1 MINLIIDLDGEEKEF
16 LIPTSWNEVSVK
28 KAAKLA
34 EIQVSNK
41 TDIESAAD
49 IVSVLADIDQE
60 TLYMLTA
67 SQFNDLVENIK
78 FTLEKID
85 SPELKDSI
93 FIDGEE
99 YFLKKDF
106 TKLTMG
112 EIISIDTILKQYE
125 NNVGPAMAKLLCIF
139 LRKKK
144 ENGSLE
150 TFKNSFMERESL
162 FENVIISDVN
172 NLFLF
177 FLDGNNSSPSNMKG
191 YMESQ
196 KKNKESEIDFQK

>member
-1 MINLIIDLDGEEKEF
+1 MINLIIDLDGEEKQF
-16 LIPTSWNEVSVK
+16 SIPTSWNEVTVK

-34 EIQVSNK
+34 EIQLKNK

-60 TLYMLTA
+60 TIYMLTA
-67 SQFNDLVENIK
+67 HQFNDLVEHIK

-93 FIDGEE
+93 FIEDEE

-125 NNVGPAMAKLLCIF
+125 NNIAPAMAKLLCIF

-150 TFKNSFMERESL
+150 TFKNSFMEREIL
-162 FENVIISDVN
+162 FEEVIISDVN
-172 NLFLF
+172 DLFLF
-177 FLDGNNSSPSNMKG
+177 FLDGENLSQNNMKD
-191 YMESQ
+191 YLENQ
-196 KKNKESEIDFQK
+196 KSNQESEIDFQS

>member
-16 LIPTSWNEVSVK
+16 SIPTSWNEVSVK

-60 TLYMLTA
+60 TIYMLTA
-67 SQFNDLVENIK
+67 DQFNDLVENIK

-93 FIDGEE
+93 FINGEE

-112 EIISIDTILKQYE
+112 EIISVDTILKQYE
-125 NNVGPAMAKLLCIF
+125 NNVAPAMAKLLCIF

-150 TFKNSFMERESL
+150 TFKNSFMQRESL
-162 FENVIISDVN
+162 FEEVIISDVN

-177 FLDGNNSSPSNMKG
+177 FLDGENLSQSNTKD
-191 YMESQ
+191 YLESQ
-196 KKNKESEIDFQK
+196 KSNQESEIDFQK

>member
-60 TLYMLTA
+60 TIYMLTA
-67 SQFNDLVENIK
+67 DQFNDLVENIK
-78 FTLEKID
+78 FTLDKID

-112 EIISIDTILKQYE
+112 EIISVDTILKQYE
-125 NNVGPAMAKLLCIF
+125 NNVAPSMAKLLCIF

-150 TFKNSFMERESL
+150 TFKNSFMQRESL
-162 FENVIISDVN
+162 FEEVIISDVN

-177 FLDGNNSSPSNMKG
+177 FLDGENLSQSNTKD
-191 YMESQ
+191 YLESQ
-196 KKNKESEIDFQK
+196 KSNQESEIDFQK

>member
-60 TLYMLTA
+60 TIYMLTA
-67 SQFNDLVENIK
+67 DQFNDLVENIK
-78 FTLEKID
+78 FTLDKID

-112 EIISIDTILKQYE
+112 EIISVDTILKQYE
-125 NNVGPAMAKLLCIF
+125 NNVAPAMAKLLCIF

-150 TFKNSFMERESL
+150 TFKNSFMQRESL
-162 FENVIISDVN
+162 FEEVIISDVN

-177 FLDGNNSSPSNMKG
+177 FLDGENLSQSNTKD
-191 YMESQ
+191 YLESQ
-196 KKNKESEIDFQK
+196 KSNQESEIDFQK

>member
-16 LIPTSWNEVSVK
+16 SIPTSWNEVSVK

-60 TLYMLTA
+60 TIYMLTA
-67 SQFNDLVENIK
+67 DQFNDLVENIK

-112 EIISIDTILKQYE
+112 EIISVDTILKQYE
-125 NNVGPAMAKLLCIF
+125 NNVAPAMAKLLCIF

-150 TFKNSFMERESL
+150 TFKNSFMQRESL
-162 FENVIISDVN
+162 FEEVIISDVN

-177 FLDGNNSSPSNMKG
+177 FLDGENLSQSNTKD
-191 YMESQ
+191 YLESQ
-196 KKNKESEIDFQK
+196 KSNQESEIDFQK

>member
-1 MINLIIDLDGEEKEF
+1 MINLIIDLDGEEKQF
-16 LIPTSWNEVSVK
+16 SIPTSWNEVTVK

-34 EIQVSNK
+34 EIQLKNK

-60 TLYMLTA
+60 TIYMLTA
-67 SQFNDLVENIK
+67 HQFNDLVEHIK

-93 FIDGEE
+93 FIEDEE

-125 NNVGPAMAKLLCIF
+125 NNIAPAMAKLLCIF

-150 TFKNSFMERESL
+150 TFKNSFMEREIL
-162 FENVIISDVN
+162 FEEVIISDVN
-172 NLFLF
+172 DLFLF
-177 FLDGNNSSPSNMKG
+177 FLDGENLSQSNMKD
-191 YMESQ
+191 YLENQ
-196 KKNKESEIDFQK
+196 KSNQESEIDFQS